1 MEYEN
6 LNTFKKYL
14 RKIYNIV
21 NFFFNITESKDKSYT
36 AIKCLV
42 GVVIGLILT
51 GASMGNPFIFA
62 IGLCLVLTNFC
73 RICICSKKY
82 IDKKSNTKPQND
94 IHIKSS
100 EIRLLEQ
107 DGKHKNPEVNSSTIN
122 NKKNDDGNELRRF
135 IKK

>member
-1 MEYEN
+1 
-6 LNTFKKYL
+6 
-14 RKIYNIV
+14 
-21 NFFFNITESKDKSYT
+21 
-36 AIKCLV
+36 
-42 GVVIGLILT
+42 
-51 GASMGNPFIFA
+51 
-62 IGLCLVLTNFC
+62 
-73 RICICSKKY
+73 
-82 IDKKSNTKPQND
+82 SNTKPQND